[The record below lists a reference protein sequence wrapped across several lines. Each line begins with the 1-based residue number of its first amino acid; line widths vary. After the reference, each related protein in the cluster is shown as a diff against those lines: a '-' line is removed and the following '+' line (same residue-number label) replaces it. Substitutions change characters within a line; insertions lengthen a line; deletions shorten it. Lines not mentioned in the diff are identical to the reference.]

1 MSYINKAGLKK
12 LALELSS
19 KRAHKFTRVSKSFY
33 EAANRYVAIWALQHI
48 SSLPSKGKT
57 IN

>member
-12 LALELSS
+12 LALELAG

-33 EAANRYVAIWALQHI
+33 DAANRYVAIWALQHI
-48 SSLPSKGKT
+48 ASLPSKGKT
-57 IN
+57 IS